1 MLFFCAETV
10 INPFSA
16 DQSYSVMCIYIRY
29 SVKLS
34 VLYNKLSN
42 CVLYIT
48 LMCGELY
55 CISFV
60 AINIKTTNTI
70 MGLCKCPKKRVTNLF
85 CFAHKVNV
93 CEHCMVEQH
102 SRVSDASK
110 SGRMV
115 G

>member
-1 MLFFCAETV
+1 
-10 INPFSA
+10 
-16 DQSYSVMCIYIRY
+16 MC
-29 SVKLS
+29 
-34 VLYNKLSN
+34 LYNN
-42 CVLYIT
+42 LYKQLCIIT

-55 CISFV
+55 CISFI
-60 AINIKTTNTI
+60 AININTTNTI

-102 SRVSDASK
+102 SRVSDAYESE
-110 SGRMV
+110 GMV